1 MGRKLTTVFTF
12 KINSNFDQWL
22 EFFDSKE
29 AFERLSEFDI
39 KPLYRGQSKQDPQ
52 KVIVIHLLNIVIRI
66 NEKLIGLKSMPA
78 MKPAMFMELIIISL
92 MTQLKQLDIMEWPS
106 KVL

>member
-12 KINSNFDQWL
+12 AIHSTFDQWL

-52 KVIVIHLLNIVIRI
+52 KVIVIHQAPEGNMQKFFEIHGSWIATHGVNISTIEVSDWI
-66 NEKLIGLKSMPA
+66 
-78 MKPAMFMELIIISL
+78 
-92 MTQLKQLDIMEWPS
+92 
-106 KVL
+106 

>member
-22 EFFDSKE
+22 EIFDSK
-29 AFERLSEFDI
+29 AAVERRSEFDL

-52 KVIVIHLLNIVIRI
+52 KVIVIHQAPEGNMQKFFEMHGSWIATHGVNISTIEVSDWI
-66 NEKLIGLKSMPA
+66 
-78 MKPAMFMELIIISL
+78 
-92 MTQLKQLDIMEWPS
+92 
-106 KVL
+106 

>member
-52 KVIVIHLLNIVIRI
+52 KVIVIHQAPAGNMQKVFEMHGSWIATHGVNISTIEVSDWI
-66 NEKLIGLKSMPA
+66 
-78 MKPAMFMELIIISL
+78 
-92 MTQLKQLDIMEWPS
+92 
-106 KVL
+106 

>member
-12 KINSNFDQWL
+12 TINSNFDQWL

-52 KVIVIHLLNIVIRI
+52 KVIVIHQAPEGNMQKFFEIHGSWIATHGVNISTI
-66 NEKLIGLKSMPA
+66 
-78 MKPAMFMELIIISL
+78 ELSDWI
-92 MTQLKQLDIMEWPS
+92 
-106 KVL
+106 

>member
-22 EFFDSKE
+22 EIFDSKE

-39 KPLYRGQSKQDPQ
+39 KPLYRGQSKQDPV
-52 KVIVIHLLNIVIRI
+52 KFIVIHQAPEGNMQKFFEIHGSWIATHGVNISTIEVSDWI
-66 NEKLIGLKSMPA
+66 
-78 MKPAMFMELIIISL
+78 
-92 MTQLKQLDIMEWPS
+92 
-106 KVL
+106 